1 MNKLNTLFLA
11 CSLTLLV
18 GAPEALANG
27 RGARNSASQQNRNN
41 ARQRVRTRNVHRQQP
56 RVTRNTA
63 NQALNR
69 QQQSHVQQLPARIQA
84 KGIKLSQRDVSHLNS
99 VAQSFEGMIR
109 RKFTP
114 VVNIHLTEGSQA
126 SGVQFRMT
134 SNPQAGAKGPTVIEV
149 HGGADKTVEMV
160 MSGGASGHVM
170 QPKYGGR
177 SLSVVE
183 GYGKNDT
190 VYLHHKAPGASGTS
204 ELVKV
209 QSRGLVTQ
217 EGFKLKLTKGEHNLF
232 YFRGGPNER
241 SGGVGTEPELRQVKL
256 IVH

>member
-1 MNKLNTLFLA
+1 MNNLKTLFLA

-27 RGARNSASQQNRNN
+27 RSARGNSASQNRNN
-41 ARQRVRTRNVHRQQP
+41 TRQRARTRNVRRQQP
-56 RVTRNTA
+56 RVTRNTT

-69 QQQSHVQQLPARIQA
+69 QQQSQAQQLPSRIQA
-84 KGIKLSQRDVSHLNS
+84 KGIKLSQRDLSHLNS

-114 VVNIHLTEGSQA
+114 VVNIHATEGTQS

-134 SNPQAGAKGPTVIEV
+134 KNPQAGDKGPTVIEV
-149 HGGADKTVEMV
+149 TGGADKTVELV

-177 SLSVVE
+177 SMSVVE

-190 VYLHHKAPGASGTS
+190 VYLHHKAPGASS
-204 ELVKV
+204 SKEIVKV

-217 EGFKLKLTKGEHNLF
+217 EGFKLKLTKGTHNLF

-241 SGGVGTEPELRQVKL
+241 SGGVGSEPELRQVTLVVK
-256 IVH
+256 

>member
-1 MNKLNTLFLA
+1 MNNLKTLFLA

-27 RGARNSASQQNRNN
+27 RGAARGNSASQNRN
-41 ARQRVRTRNVHRQQP
+41 AQRQRVRTRNVRRQQP
-56 RVTRNTA
+56 RAVRNTA

-69 QQQSHVQQLPARIQA
+69 QQSQQLPSRIKA
-84 KGIKLSQRDVSHLNS
+84 TGIKLSQRDVQHLNS
-99 VAQSFEGMIR
+99 VASSFERMIR
-109 RKFTP
+109 SKFTP
-114 VVNIHLTEGSQA
+114 VVNIHATEGTRA
-126 SGVQFRMT
+126 SGVQFNVT

-149 HGGADKTVEMV
+149 AGGAGKEVELV

-177 SLSVVE
+177 SMSVVE

-190 VYLHHKAPGASGTS
+190 VYLHHKAPGASAAK
-204 ELVKV
+204 EIVKV

-217 EGFKLKLTKGEHNLF
+217 EGFKLKLTKGTHNLF

-241 SGGVGTEPELRQVKL
+241 SGGVGTEPELRQVTLVVK
-256 IVH
+256 